1 MSSSSLLFSSF
12 SSAFS
17 FSFKKNAGFIGFY
30 RVLWLWKGS
39 LYKGIWK
46 SLVVYCSFYAAISV
60 FYRCVLCLA
69 GSEYWKETFEKF
81 CVFFGKYYHVLP
93 LNFILGF
100 YVTQVIS
107 QWWKQYSNLVWTDS
121 LAMDLVSFLPGS
133 GFLKKLKDVRFP
145 LLPGSGRPKQL
156 RRQIIR
162 RANLANVLCLRMLR

>member
-1 MSSSSLLFSSF
+1 MTLFEWSTCCHLSYLTKRTHHPSSVGRIALVPRRLEMTVTYLEYIP
-12 SSAFS
+12 
-17 FSFKKNAGFIGFY
+17 NAGFIGFY

-46 SLVVYCSFYAAISV
+46 SLVVYCSFYAAISI

-133 GFLKKLKDVRFP
+133 GFLKKLKDMRFP
-145 LLPGSGRPKQL
+145 LLP
-156 RRQIIR
+156 
-162 RANLANVLCLRMLR
+162 